1 MQCSSATLIWKNMDS
16 ISHMKATCSRL
27 HLTGTLEGK
36 LSGPDFRSQFNDQ
49 QLNLELQS
57 KKILIFSLLTLMW
70 YMPAFFF
77 LLKLQQTFAYNL
89 LAASLQ

>member
-1 MQCSSATLIWKNMDS
+1 MDS
-16 ISHMKATCSRL
+16 ISPMKATCFRL

-57 KKILIFSLLTLMW
+57 KKTLIFSLLTLMW

-77 LLKLQQTFAYNL
+77 AEAPTDFLHITF
-89 LAASLQ
+89 